1 MTNEG
6 AGRLVAIALD
16 PASLA
21 SAPRAAQA
29 HVDGEREVAI
39 NDLMARNSFLPAG
52 RKSGQFRL
60 LLSVVEG
67 KLVLDVTDEQGAHVI
82 RHILSMAPFRRV
94 VRDYFII
101 CDAYYDAVAS
111 VHGNIEAI
119 DVGRRG
125 LHNEGAEILRDRL
138 SGKISVDFET
148 ARRLFTLITA
158 LHWKG

>member
-1 MTNEG
+1 MNRAG
-6 AGRLVAIALD
+6 AGRLIAIALD
-16 PASLA
+16 RASLA
-21 SAPRAAQA
+21 SVPRAGNP
-29 HVDGEREVAI
+29 HVDTEREVAI
-39 NDLMARNSFLPAG
+39 NDLMARNSFLPAARAG
-52 RKSGQFRL
+52 GDFRL
-60 LLSVVEG
+60 MLSVIDG
-67 KLVLDVTDEQGAHVI
+67 KLVWDVSDAEGGHVI

-101 CDAYYDAVAS
+101 CEAYYDAVAS
-111 VHGNIEAI
+111 AHGNIEAI

-125 LHNEGAEILRDRL
+125 LHNEGAEILQDRL